1 MNDHP
6 THSGAPTASRS
17 TTTPAVRVLAAVTA
31 VLLAVDAYVHL
42 RYAPQYDSLKSSVM
56 SEGTLFRIQGVV
68 AIVLAVALLIWPR
81 VITWVL
87 ALLVAGSAVVAVVL
101 YTYVD
106 VGPLGPLPNLY
117 ENTWRPPGKVLSAV
131 AETAAALVATAGLML
146 TLRARRRSGHDGA

>member
-6 THSGAPTASRS
+6 THSAAPTASRS

-42 RYAPQYDSLKSSVM
+42 RYASQYDSLKSSVM
-56 SEGTLFRIQGVV
+56 SEGTLFRIQAVV
-68 AIVLAVALLIWPR
+68 AIVVAVAVLIWPR

-117 ENTWRPPGKVLSAV
+117 ENTWRPPGKVASAV
-131 AETAAALVATAGLML
+131 AETAAFLVAIVGLVL
-146 TLRARRRSGHDGA
+146 TVRTRRRPGR